1 MSMREL
7 LWAKFWVGTAPL
19 LILALAIVGVTDYLL
34 KVSEFMFIVSTF
46 TIAMMT
52 FAISGLAIGFGTVFP
67 QFETEN
73 AAQIPTSFGGLLFM
87 MASVS
92 VIAAVVILE
101 ARPVFGY
108 LSARLNGG
116 DTDMFEM
123 LFGFGTAIT
132 VCILATILP
141 IRVALTRLE
150 AVER

>member
-1 MSMREL
+1 MGDL

-19 LILALAIVGVTDYLL
+19 LILALLIVGVTDYLL
-34 KVSEFMFIVSTF
+34 KVTPFMFVVSTL

-52 FAISGLAIGFGTVFP
+52 FAISGLAIGFGTAFP

-87 MASVS
+87 MASVV
-92 VIAAVVILE
+92 VIGAVVVLE
-101 ARPVFGY
+101 ARPVFTF
-108 LSARLNGG
+108 LSSRIYGQDADIG
-116 DTDMFEM
+116 EM
-123 LFGFGTAIT
+123 VFGFGAAFMLCAVAT
-132 VCILATILP
+132 VVP